1 MKKNVLSMT
10 RVLLSGVLLIVFSG
24 CALLDQVRGWFSP
37 AKGAEGH
44 PMTVG
49 VDEDKD
55 LGPVLVLIDGEPVL
69 YKGEFDAYLTQMLQ
83 MYPQLKGVLT
93 PESLP
98 EPLKKN
104 VLQKLIDQELI
115 VAWAKKSRVEQ
126 SAEFKKSFEE
136 AIKVVK
142 KHIMIQSFEKSIMD
156 KVEASD
162 SEVRAEFEKNKK
174 RYIKS
179 PGGTSLASIK
189 FDSVEAAEE
198 FFNKVE
204 GKEKQFE
211 ELAQKESSENF
222 RSFGRIDKD
231 STFPG
236 LPDAVKNAALAV
248 NKFPALKTVKDDKT
262 TWVICVADRTETEYK
277 GLDEVKGDIELMI
290 RSQKFQKEVEKRVES
305 LKKEHKVEIKEE
317 HLKNGAKLN
326 GMEDEEASS
335 PSVSA

>member
-1 MKKNVLSMT
+1 MDKIKKNVLSVT

-24 CALLDQVRGWFSP
+24 CALLDQIQGWFSP
-37 AKGAEGH
+37 AKRAEGS
-44 PMTVG
+44 PLALE
-49 VDEDKD
+49 VDDDKD

-115 VAWAKKSRVEQ
+115 VAWGKKSKVEQ

-174 RYIKS
+174 KYIKS
-179 PGGTSLASIK
+179 PGGTSLAGIK
-189 FDSVEAAEE
+189 FDSAEVAEE
-198 FFNKVE
+198 FLNKVK

-236 LPDAVKNAALAV
+236 LPDTVKNEALAV
-248 NKFPALKTVKDDKT
+248 N
-262 TWVICVADRTETEYK
+262 IADRTEAEYK
-277 GLDEVKGDIELMI
+277 GFDEVKGDIELMI

-317 HLKNGAKLN
+317 HLKNGATKLN
-326 GMEDEEASS
+326 GMEDEEVSS

>member
-37 AKGAEGH
+37 VKSAEGS
-44 PMTVG
+44 PMAVEVG
-49 VDEDKD
+49 EDKD
-55 LGPVLVLIDGEPVL
+55 LGPVLVLIDGEAVL

-93 PESLP
+93 PETLP

-115 VAWAKKSRVEQ
+115 VAWAKKSNVEQ
-126 SAEFKKSFEE
+126 SQEFKKSFDE

-156 KVEASD
+156 KIEASD
-162 SEVRAEFEKNKK
+162 SEIRAEFDKNKK

-179 PGGTSLASIK
+179 PGGTSLAGIK
-189 FDSVEAAEE
+189 FDSAESAEE
-198 FFNKVE
+198 FLGKVK
-204 GKEKQFE
+204 GKEKEFE
-211 ELAQKESSENF
+211 DLAQKESSENF

-248 NKFPALKTVKDDKT
+248 NKFPTVKTVKDDKV
-262 TWVICVADRTETEYK
+262 TWVICVANRTEAEYK
-277 GLDEVKGDIELMI
+277 KLDEVKGDIELMI
-290 RSQKFQKEVEKRVES
+290 RSQKFQKEVEKRVEN

-317 HLKNGAKLN
+317 HLKNGARSN
-326 GMEDEEASS
+326 GMMEEES
-335 PSVSA
+335 PSAVSA